1 MRLTANE
8 VFPKGNRRFKSSR
21 LRKYRFTE
29 RMAMTKPGS
38 VMLSEIREASQV
50 LGRISEE
57 FTANRKAQELL
68 DEHKFQSVIILARG
82 TSDNAAHFLK
92 YLIEIKLGLPV
103 GLASPS
109 AATMYSAQ
117 LNYAHTLLVA
127 LSQSGQS
134 SDLLAFAEAA
144 KKGKGYLLSIT
155 NDSSSPLAQLS
166 DLHIPINAGPEIA
179 VPATKSY
186 IGQLYISYL
195 LVMSWSKAPI
205 KNDQLRKAIESWCNS
220 EDSINHFAQE
230 IDINKPIYILG
241 RGFSYPNAKEFALKL
256 QETSLIPVQG
266 MSSSDFLHGPIAS
279 LHRESQVVFIAP
291 YGTPTESFG
300 EAPERVRSITGRV
313 FWIGSST
320 SSHTQ
325 DISLKGDS
333 AESEIESAIADA
345 VAFQLVTQKIAVLNH
360 LDPDNPRGLSKVT
373 ITR

>member
-1 MRLTANE
+1 
-8 VFPKGNRRFKSSR
+8 
-21 LRKYRFTE
+21 
-29 RMAMTKPGS
+29 
-38 VMLSEIREASQV
+38 
-50 LGRISEE
+50 
-57 FTANRKAQELL
+57 
-68 DEHKFQSVIILARG
+68 
-82 TSDNAAHFLK
+82 
-92 YLIEIKLGLPV
+92 
-103 GLASPS
+103 
-109 AATMYSAQ
+109 
-117 LNYAHTLLVA
+117 
-127 LSQSGQS
+127 
-134 SDLLAFAEAA
+134 
-144 KKGKGYLLSIT
+144 
-155 NDSSSPLAQLS
+155 
-166 DLHIPINAGPEIA
+166 
-179 VPATKSY
+179 
-186 IGQLYISYL
+186 
-195 LVMSWSKAPI
+195 MSWSKAPI